1 MGDIRAGLL
10 YWDQL
15 VKSNY
20 DVKFKLKNF
29 SCDTPP
35 YCLNSDLVTS
45 NLAVYSYCWQLT
57 DGWLTVYFLI
67 NSSVSYSICRISIS
81 VGELSLHTGSTWSLF
96 WTKHLDQ
103 ASQKIPLH
111 IYSTWSLFWTKHL
124 DQASHKLPLHIYSTW
139 SLFWTKHLD
148 QASQKL
154 PLHIYSTWSKTYFFV
169 QNI

>member
-1 MGDIRAGLL
+1 MTFGGRYKSSTIVLGSTGKCE
-10 YWDQL
+10 
-15 VKSNY
+15 VKLWC
-20 DVKFKLKNF
+20 KIKLKNF

-45 NLAVYSYCWQLT
+45 NLAVYFYCWQLT

-81 VGELSLHTGSTWSLF
+81 VGKLSLHTGSTWSLF

-111 IYSTWSLFWTKHL
+111 IYSTWS
-124 DQASHKLPLHIYSTW
+124 
-139 SLFWTKHLD
+139 
-148 QASQKL
+148 
-154 PLHIYSTWSKTYFFV
+154 KTYFFV